1 MLHAHTP
8 SHSSFGARGVRSA
21 ALAPACRLHGW
32 WTKTETTRQS
42 FQRSW
47 WACAPWTAR
56 WAPANGWPRA
66 WCGLGCKASTQLTC
80 YSMGLSAQP
89 FILDVGA
96 LHSVHLIQST
106 TWTALL
112 PRAPQCGQSSRAPS
126 RSVFTT
132 HWMPLFSVTAW
143 ATSLQKLQDLR
154 AGDRGDQTAAQ
165 FPVHHTVPACA
176 GASRRDRAW
185 SGSLIDEQCVQLRR
199 TNLCHCRFCASC
211 IGLWTIGLH
220 YHINRA
226 GSKRCPPPAGK
237 VEAYAGHLQAPFVIW

>member
-1 MLHAHTP
+1 MPTLPAVQVLAKE
-8 SHSSFGARGVRSA
+8 GSA
-21 ALAPACRLHGW
+21 AQPLRPLAGSTAGGRRRKAPVRASKDPGGRVRHGP
-32 WTKTETTRQS
+32 QGGLL
-42 FQRSW
+42 
-47 WACAPWTAR
+47 PTA
-56 WAPANGWPRA
+56 GRA
-66 WCGLGCKASTQLTC
+66 HGVDLGRKASTQLTC
-80 YSMGLSAQP
+80 YFMGLSAQP

-126 RSVFTT
+126 RSVFTA

-143 ATSLQKLQDLR
+143 AASLQKLQDLR
-154 AGDRGDQTAAQ
+154 AGDRGAQTAAK
-165 FPVHHTVPACA
+165 FPVHHTFPACA

-211 IGLWTIGLH
+211 IGLCTICLH